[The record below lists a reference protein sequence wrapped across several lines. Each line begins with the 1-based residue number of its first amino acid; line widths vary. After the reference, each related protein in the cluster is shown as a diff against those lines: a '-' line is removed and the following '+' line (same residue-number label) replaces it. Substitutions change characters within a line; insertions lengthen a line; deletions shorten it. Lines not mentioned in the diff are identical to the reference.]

1 MDQAGGKHDTLRRY
15 SAALPWRERSF
26 RTRLAFFVGCAWTLY
41 IILVMC
47 RFFFLLGIVI
57 YPITHRAVCTGV
69 LVTLVLLGLPAR
81 REGSLEKLPWH
92 DVALI
97 AGAVLG
103 CGYVALMGDRLI
115 YEWSAAT
122 PLEMALC
129 VGFSAALMEAVRR
142 TAGLPPVFL
151 ALGSFFYFVYS
162 DHFPGFL
169 MSTGFTY
176 ADALGWMYLSGEG
189 YWGGIVGTVA
199 SSVPGFILFGA
210 ILRATGASEFF
221 SELARTCLG
230 RYRGGPAKTAVLSS
244 MFFGSLSGS
253 VSANVATTGQITIPM
268 MKKNGFSPE
277 LAGAVESVASTGG
290 MYTPPIM
297 GATAFLIADFLGVSY
312 WTVCLGAFLPA
323 LLYYATLLF
332 QVDMEATRLGARGE
346 ARADLPRVRDV
357 LKKSWMYLPSFFV
370 LVLLLGVM
378 KYSAETSIL
387 YTVAALVLCTC
398 LNRETRLNGK
408 RLLVVL
414 EDTAIG
420 MFMVI
425 PLCAII
431 GILVGAMNITGAGAN
446 LSTELGDLAGNNMY
460 VMLFMAG
467 VASFVLGMGM
477 TSVACYLLTV
487 LMLAPAIMGSGLE
500 PLAVHLFL
508 FYYCGLSF
516 ITPPVAVAAFVASGI
531 SGGNPSRTGVLSLRM
546 GIAGFLVPWAFVV
559 YPALL
564 FIGAWYEILFAF
576 FMALC
581 GIAILSIGLTGF
593 FLVELPVPLRLV
605 CAVCGFGIFVPLPD
619 VAQYSL
625 LGGTLLL
632 FAFIRH
638 YGRKT
643 RARLSF
649 G

>member
-1 MDQAGGKHDTLRRY
+1 MVQDGVNQVKPKRY

-26 RTRLAFFVGCAWTLY
+26 RTKAAFVVGCAWTIY
-41 IILVMC
+41 IIMVMC
-47 RFFFLLGIVI
+47 RIFFMLGIVV
-57 YPITHRAVCTGV
+57 YPITNRAICTGA
-69 LVTLVLLGLPAR
+69 LVALVLLALPAKR
-81 REGSLEKLPWH
+81 KGSLDALPWH

-97 AGAVLG
+97 AFAVLG

-129 VGFSAALMEAVRR
+129 LGFSAALMEAVRR

-151 ALGSFFYFVYS
+151 AIASFFYFVYS

-176 ADALGWMYLSGEG
+176 PDALGWMFLSGEG
-189 YWGGIVGTVA
+189 YWGSIVGTVV

-210 ILRATGASEFF
+210 ILRATGASDFF
-221 SELARTCLG
+221 SELAMACMG
-230 RYRGGPAKTAVLSS
+230 QYRGGPAKTAVLSS

-268 MKKNGFSPE
+268 MKKNGFSAE
-277 LAGAVESVASTGG
+277 LSGAVESVASTGG

-323 LLYYATLLF
+323 VLYYTTLMF
-332 QVDMEATRLGARGE
+332 QVDIEAVRLGAKGE
-346 ARADLPRVRDV
+346 AKERLPRVRDV
-357 LKKSWMYLPSFFV
+357 MKRGWIYLPSFVV

-387 YTVAALVLCTC
+387 YTIVTLIVCSC
-398 LNRETRLNGK
+398 FRRETMLNVK
-408 RLLVVL
+408 RIFMVL

-425 PLCAII
+425 PLCALI

-446 LSTELGDLAGNNMY
+446 LSTELGDLAGNNIY

-487 LMLAPAIMGSGLE
+487 LMLAPAIVGSGIE

-531 SGGNPSRTGVLSLRM
+531 SGGDPSRTGVLALRM
-546 GIAGFLVPWAFVV
+546 GIAGFMVPWAFVV

-564 FIGAWYEILFAF
+564 FIGPWYEICFVFL
-576 FMALC
+576 MSLS
-581 GIAILSIGLTGF
+581 GIVILSIGLTGF
-593 FLVELPVPLRLV
+593 WRSSLSAPLRLL
-605 CAVCGFGIFVPLPD
+605 CIACGFGIFVPLPD
-619 VAQYSL
+619 AAQYSL
-625 LGGTLLL
+625 LGVTLLL
-632 FAFIRH
+632 FAWLCLN
-638 YGRKT
+638 GRGGHP
-643 RARLSF
+643 RLS
-649 G
+649 